1 MTSTS
6 DHGTPLQDLP
16 EDETLAAEYVLG
28 TLGLAGRSDAE
39 ARLRSDS
46 HFAALVNDWQ
56 NRLSGLNDDYAE
68 AAAPN
73 LLPQVEARL
82 FPQAPKAKVWR
93 LWLGGALAAAA
104 IVAAA
109 LFMLPP
115 AAPTMVAEMSAE
127 ASPLHYA
134 AAIAGDQLT
143 LTRTAGRAASAGKD
157 YELWLIDGDK
167 PPVSLGVLTAASV
180 TIPAP
185 KAAVGFLLAITLEP
199 KGGAPEGK
207 PTGPI
212 LAAGPLQ
219 AVPEK
224 I

>member
-1 MTSTS
+1 
-6 DHGTPLQDLP
+6 
-16 EDETLAAEYVLG
+16 
-28 TLGLAGRSDAE
+28 
-39 ARLRSDS
+39 
-46 HFAALVNDWQ
+46 
-56 NRLSGLNDDYAE
+56 
-68 AAAPN
+68 
-73 LLPQVEARL
+73 
-82 FPQAPKAKVWR
+82 
-93 LWLGGALAAAA
+93 
-104 IVAAA
+104 
-109 LFMLPP
+109 
-115 AAPTMVAEMSAE
+115 MSAE

-212 LAAGPLQ
+212 LAAGPLK
-219 AVPEK
+219 AVAEK